1 MEMAY
6 YPGCSLHATSAFYD
20 VQCRDVMSRLGVD
33 LKEIKDWNCC
43 GATSAAKTNEF
54 LALALPARNLGIA
67 DASGYKEMMIPCAL
81 CYSRTLLTKKALEG
95 DKNLR
100 DSINAELS
108 EKVQGKIKL
117 RSILD
122 VLVEKV
128 KSGELAAGAKKKL
141 AGLKPACYYGCL
153 QTRYPMDIDI
163 GDSVEN
169 PQGMEIVC
177 GVLGAEAIHWGYK
190 TDCCGASAS
199 LNDTDVS
206 LRLMSNIVMDAVAR
220 GANCLITACPMCQL
234 NLDAYQPKICE
245 QYGISERLPV
255 YFITEL
261 IGISMGIG
269 ATELQIGKHVI
280 ESIELL
286 KGLNLL

>member
-20 VQCRDVMSRLGVD
+20 VQCREVLSRLDVD

-54 LALALPARNLGIA
+54 LAVALPARNLGIA
-67 DASGYKEMMIPCAL
+67 DASGYEEIMIPCAL
-81 CYSRTLLTKKALEG
+81 CYSRTLLTQKALEG
-95 DKNLR
+95 DKDLR
-100 DSINAELS
+100 NSINAELS

-122 VLVEKV
+122 VLAGKV
-128 KSGELAAGAKKKL
+128 TSGELAAAAGKKL

-177 GVLGAEAIHWGYK
+177 RALGAEAIQWGYK
-190 TDCCGASAS
+190 TGCCGASAS
-199 LNDTDVS
+199 LNDTDLSV
-206 LRLMSNIVMDAVAR
+206 RLMSKVVKDAVAR
-220 GANCLITACPMCQL
+220 GANCFVTACPMCQL
-234 NLDAYQPKICE
+234 NLDAYQQKVGE
-245 QYGISERLPV
+245 RYGISERLPV

-261 IGISMGIG
+261 IGISMEIG
-269 ATELQIGKHVI
+269 VAELQIDKHVI
-280 ESIELL
+280 EAIELL